1 MTISDSIKK
10 DHDDFRAM
18 ISKLQKTTIDDREV
32 RLETFSMLRRK
43 VFAHFIAE
51 EITVLKDMLKV
62 AELRPLVLGLIEEH
76 RVIRNQIDVLDGTS
90 FNDEIWLPRLGWISE
105 MFALHL
111 DKEENMVTTVLPK
124 YFSEAQIEAL
134 GQVFISSEDE
144 ETRNMI
150 IES

>member
-1 MTISDSIKK
+1 MTITDSIKK
-10 DHDDFRAM
+10 DHDDFRTM

-32 RLETFSMLRRK
+32 RLETFSTLRRT

-51 EITVLKDMLKV
+51 EITVFKDMLKV
-62 AELRPLVLGLIEEH
+62 TELRPLVLELIEEH

-90 FNDEIWLPRLGWISE
+90 FNDEIWLPRLALISE

-111 DKEENMVTTVLPK
+111 DKEESIVTSVSPK

-134 GQVFISSEDE
+134 GQVFISSEAE
-144 ETRNMI
+144 EMSKMI
-150 IES
+150 IEG